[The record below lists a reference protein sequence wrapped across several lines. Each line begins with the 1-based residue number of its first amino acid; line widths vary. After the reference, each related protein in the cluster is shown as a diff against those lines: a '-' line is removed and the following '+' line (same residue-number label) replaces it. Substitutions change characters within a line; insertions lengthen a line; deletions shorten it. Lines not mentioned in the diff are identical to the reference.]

1 MLGIDDKSSHAFP
14 DHWLDGRM
22 LSAVFQDD
30 SRSNATGDEAEDLAA
45 DELQSERKLQ
55 THSNVSIIL
64 VLINRIEYV
73 PIQSV

>member
-1 MLGIDDKSSHAFP
+1 
-14 DHWLDGRM
+14 M

-73 PIQSV
+73 PIRSF